1 MTGLLEAT
9 WDKDINKKIVT
20 KLCIQQNFIKDYV
33 NAVACFYIFKQAK
46 KPNWTSATTFQS
58 IYMAV
63 AINLLDFHGLTNE
76 ACS

>member
-1 MTGLLEAT
+1 MQLHVFIFSNKLENP
-9 WDKDINKKIVT
+9 IEQV
-20 KLCIQQNFIKDYV
+20 L
-33 NAVACFYIFKQAK
+33 
-46 KPNWTSATTFQS
+46 ATTFQS

>member
-9 WDKDINKKIVT
+9 WDKGINKKLRQSYV
-20 KLCIQQNFIKDYV
+20 QQNFIKDCV